1 MHYSMCLIYLY
12 FSNGPCFIFLV
23 LDRKHP
29 HFLGALRFLFVLKSI
44 SPESSDSEMNL
55 CQNLNF
61 KMSCFLIFQYIYI
74 FFSSTGLWEYTSSN
88 QPNGFSVQP
97 NRFLIQHLKLSIA
110 QGTAW
115 ARRSSLTL
123 IFNYIDYK
131 PASVIVQHRSEV
143 SCRAQATLQCSLKS
157 QRHIGP

>member
-1 MHYSMCLIYLY
+1 MYYSMCLIYLQ
-12 FSNGPCFIFLV
+12 FSSGPNFLF
-23 LDRKHP
+23 LASDQKQP
-29 HFLGALRFLFVLKSI
+29 HFLGALRPLFVLKSI

-61 KMSCFLIFQYIYI
+61 KMSCFLIFHYIYI
-74 FFSSTGLWEYTSSN
+74 FFSPTGLWEYTSSN

-97 NRFLIQHLKLSIA
+97 NRFLIQHLKLSVA
-110 QGTAW
+110 QGTAR

-131 PASVIVQHRSEV
+131 PAPVIVQHRSEV
-143 SCRAQATLQCSLKS
+143 SWGAQATPQCSLKS
-157 QRHIGP
+157 QRHLGP